1 MACAGSQQLSV
12 PGVRPAT
19 HCAIFFQSYT
29 FTASY
34 TVQHWYN
41 KLGHDMEFTLCRLH
55 HEIANWNTASDVM
68 CKSMSPRRNIISVIY
83 SDWLVEAGRS
93 STTTVRWS
101 SQISY
106 TAKMIFRL
114 SLILEP
120 VSQCDKPRPKLSP
133 NSLSSIT
140 VVIFQMGQLKIA
152 QSGVGLRHIH
162 ATILRFVSVFQ
173 VAKSDLSK
181 YPNFRHQ
188 NKLLSCFL

>member
-1 MACAGSQQLSV
+1 MACAGSQQQSV
-12 PGVRPAT
+12 PGVKPVT

-34 TVQHWYN
+34 TVQHRYN

-55 HEIANWNTASDVM
+55 HEIANWNAASDVM
-68 CKSMSPRRNIISVIY
+68 CESMSLRRNISVIY
-83 SDWLVEAGRS
+83 GDWLVEAGRS

-120 VSQCDKPRPKLSP
+120 VSQCDEPRPKLSP

-140 VVIFQMGQLKIA
+140 AVIFQMGQLKIA
-152 QSGVGLRHIH
+152 QCGVGLRHIH
-162 ATILRFVSVFQ
+162 ATIFHFVSVFQ
-173 VAKSDLSK
+173 TKVT
-181 YPNFRHQ
+181 
-188 NKLLSCFL
+188 

>member
-19 HCAIFFQSYT
+19 HCAIFFQSFT

-34 TVQHWYN
+34 AVQHQCN
-41 KLGHDMEFTLCRLH
+41 KLGHDMKFTLWRLH
-55 HEIANWNTASDVM
+55 HETANWNAASDVM
-68 CKSMSPRRNIISVIY
+68 CEAMSLRRNIISVIY
-83 SDWLVEAGRS
+83 GDWLVEAGRS

-101 SQISY
+101 SQISC

-114 SLILEP
+114 SLILGP
-120 VSQCDKPRPKLSP
+120 VSQCDEPRPKLSP

-152 QSGVGLRHIH
+152 QCGVGPRHIH
-162 ATILRFVSVFQ
+162 ATVFHFVSVFQ
-173 VAKSDLSK
+173 VVKSALSK
-181 YPNFRHQ
+181 CPNFRNQ
-188 NKLLSCFL
+188 KKLLSWFL